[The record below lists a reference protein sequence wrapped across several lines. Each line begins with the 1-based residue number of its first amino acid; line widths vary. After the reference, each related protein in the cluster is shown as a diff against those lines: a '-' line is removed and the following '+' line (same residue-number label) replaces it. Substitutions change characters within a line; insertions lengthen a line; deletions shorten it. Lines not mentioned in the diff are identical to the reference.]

1 MRFHRLTWPLIAAL
15 LCLAPALNAHDKV
28 RQPPKHEARL
38 IRFPDTAE
46 YQTLVV
52 DLHTHSVFSDG
63 HVWPG
68 IRVEEALRD
77 GLDGLAITEHLE
89 WQPHRGDLPHP
100 DRNRAFEEAVESLPE
115 GSDLIVIPGAEVT
128 REDPAGHMN
137 AVFLS
142 DANALLKVEADS
154 GPDRIDYY
162 RAANAWPA
170 EEAVR
175 AANEQGAFV
184 FWNHPFWPQSV
195 PDGVARM
202 TDFHAA
208 LIEAG
213 QLHGIEIANGATY
226 SEEAH
231 RLAIDHELALIGVSD
246 VHDLVDWDYPPAI
259 GAHRPVTLVFAEERS
274 AAGIRE
280 ALFAQRTVVWFK
292 NLLVGREAV
301 LKPLLQAALDV
312 QDAAYRK
319 MPDIRNPGGEIELA
333 IVDLTL
339 TNISDADVHLRNR
352 SPYTFTQHADEM
364 VIPAHDSLRLSIRTR
379 EKVPQI
385 TIDFEFTNAL
395 VAPKTP
401 LRMQHLIELKL
412 TAVEQSEQPDGQDPD
427 QPGERTRE

>member
-1 MRFHRLTWPLIAAL
+1 MSINRLTWLLTATL
-15 LCLAPALNAHDKV
+15 LCLAPALQAHDKV
-28 RQPPKHEARL
+28 RQPPEHEARL
-38 IRFPDTAE
+38 IRFPDAGD

-63 HVWPG
+63 HVWPS
-68 IRVEEALRD
+68 IRVSEALRD

-89 WQPHRGDLPHP
+89 WQPHRADLPHP
-100 DRNRAFEEAVESLPE
+100 DRNRAFEEAVASLPE

-128 REDPAGHMN
+128 REEPAGHMN

-142 DANALLKVEADS
+142 DANALLKVDADP
-154 GPDRIDYY
+154 GNDRIAYY
-162 RAANAWPA
+162 RAANEWPA
-170 EEAVR
+170 EEAVG

-184 FWNHPFWPQSV
+184 FWNHPFWTATLPT
-195 PDGVARM
+195 GVSRM

-226 SEEAH
+226 SEHAH
-231 RLAIDHELALIGVSD
+231 QLAMDHELAMIGVSD
-246 VHDLVDWDYPPAI
+246 VHDLVDWDYPPAL

-274 AAGIRE
+274 AAGIRD

-312 QDAAYRK
+312 KDAAYRRI
-319 MPDIRNPGGEIELA
+319 PDIRNPGQEIELA

-339 TNISDADVHLRNR
+339 TNNSDADVRLRNR

-364 VIPAHDSLRLSIRTR
+364 TIPAHGSLRLTVRPG

-385 TIDFEFTNAL
+385 NLDFEITNAL

-401 LRMQHLIELKL
+401 LRMQHLVELKV
-412 TAVEQSEQPDGQDPD
+412 TAEEQSEQPN
-427 QPGERTRE
+427 R